1 MADNVS
7 QGAEDSGTLPKS
19 DVNAL
24 IAEGVA
30 AMEAGRRSDAEA
42 AFRKAV
48 AREPD
53 NPNALRR
60 LGVVVYM
67 GGDFED
73 ARGLLDLAIGLAPD
87 DADAYNN
94 LGAILLDQGE
104 LTEAETYFR
113 RARDLEP
120 DDADINFNLGL
131 ILLRRGNL
139 VEARSSFETVI
150 KTRPDDADA
159 HHNLGLTWRAEG
171 GAVAAAAAIKA
182 FRKAVTIDGDSCDSL
197 LELSTLLREDGCLT
211 EALATSDRV
220 LQAGEETGHSAYN
233 HGAVLYEFGRYDDA
247 VRFFQRALA
256 ADAPDPRAHDA
267 LGRALAAGG
276 DMDGAI
282 RAFRRGLEAQPD
294 NHRIKRNLRDAYS
307 RLVPSWHLPVIND
320 VGRNKA
326 YQEAIEKAV
335 GPDDVVLSIGSGS
348 GLLAMAAARAGA
360 RKVFASEHLHSMSDM
375 ARRVIARNGYEDV
388 ITVLS
393 KQSIELTVGSDLPE
407 PASVVISEN
416 LDVTLIGEGAIPS
429 LRHATRH
436 LMRPDAKVIP
446 AAARVR
452 GMVVEWPSERAIN
465 PVHEISGFDFSDFD
479 LFRNPNMHVPFDLER
494 DTHRALSEAFEIAAY
509 DFKQPP
515 DYSGTDRVTVL
526 TLPAV
531 ETGTAHAVT
540 VWFELDLDDEIT
552 FSTRNE
558 TNLNHWHRIAQFLD
572 RDLPVRAREEFQL
585 TIRRTDTRFCF
596 EAGAPDGG

>member
-94 LGAILLDQGE
+94 LGAILLDRGE

-171 GAVAAAAAIKA
+171 GAAAAAAAIKA
-182 FRKAVTIDGDSCDSL
+182 FRKAVTIDGDGCDSL

-211 EALATSDRV
+211 EALATSERV

-233 HGAVLYEFGRYDDA
+233 HGAVLYELGRYDDA
-247 VRFFQRALA
+247 ARFFQRALT
-256 ADAPDPRAHDA
+256 ADVPDLRAHDA

-294 NHRIKRNLRDAYS
+294 NHRIKRNLCDAYS

-320 VGRNKA
+320 VGRNKV
-326 YQEAIEKAV
+326 YQDAIEKAV

-360 RKVFASEHLHSMSDM
+360 RKVFGSEHLHSMSDM

-393 KQSIELTVGSDLPE
+393 KQSTELAIGSDLPE

-416 LDVTLIGEGAIPS
+416 FDVTLIGEGAIPS

-446 AAARVR
+446 AAARVW

-509 DFKQPP
+509 DFKKPP

-531 ETGTAHAVT
+531 ATGTAHAVT

-558 TNLNHWHRIAQFLD
+558 TNLNHWHRTAQFLD

-585 TIRRTDTRFCF
+585 TIRRTDTRFSF